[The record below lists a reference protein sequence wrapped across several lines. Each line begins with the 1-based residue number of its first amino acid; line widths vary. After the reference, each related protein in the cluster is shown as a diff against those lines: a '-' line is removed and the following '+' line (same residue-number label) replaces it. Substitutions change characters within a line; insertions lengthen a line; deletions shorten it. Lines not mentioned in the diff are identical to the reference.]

1 MKILTGACGA
11 VLALSC
17 GLASAQST
25 EDAYVGAS
33 LGLGHVG
40 IQCGDTTS
48 CDATHVGEKA
58 FIGAH
63 FTEKLSIEMN
73 YIVFGK
79 ADATAT
85 NGATIDYEVK
95 AFAVNLAYRW
105 NLAPKWSLIGRGGI
119 ANVMTQG
126 STPTGADAADSSSS
140 LYLGLSAGYE
150 IAPNLRA
157 EAGLDLTKAKLDGH
171 SRSAKLFSAGV
182 TYGF

>member
-1 MKILTGACGA
+1 MKILMGACGA
-11 VLALSC
+11 VLALAC
-17 GLASAQST
+17 GMASAQST
-25 EDAYVGAS
+25 EDAYVGAA
-33 LGLGHVG
+33 LGLGHIG

-95 AFAVNLAYRW
+95 AFAVDLAYRW
-105 NLAPKWSLIGRGGI
+105 NLAPKWSLTGRGGL

-126 STPTGADAADSSSS
+126 STPAGTDASDSQNS
-140 LYLGLSAGYE
+140 LHLGLSAGYE
-150 IAPNLRA
+150 FAKNLRA
-157 EAGLDLTKAKLDGH
+157 EAGLDLAKASLDGH
-171 SRSAKLFSAGV
+171 SRSVKLFSAGV